1 MSDVQDLPFDPSPE
15 ATLARVEAA
24 FAPASLAAKRA
35 ELMELRERGDTMLF
49 DGAVDWVLIL
59 TARDRHM
66 SGYAQNLDE
75 AFEDIIACL
84 DHAAQSEDPDS
95 EVVCAVSQA
104 AENSD
109 EDESTAPTP

>member
-1 MSDVQDLPFDPSPE
+1 MTDAQELPFDPSPE

-24 FAPASLAAKRA
+24 FAPAPLAAKRE
-35 ELMELRERGDTMLF
+35 ELHQLRERGDTMLF

-59 TARDRHM
+59 TASDRHM
-66 SGYAQNLDE
+66 SGYAQSLDE

-84 DHAAQSEDPDS
+84 DHAAQSEDPES

-104 AENSD
+104 SEITD
-109 EDESTAPTP
+109 EEESTLPPP